1 MQKAVK
7 PVHTEE
13 TCKASIVAVRDT
25 LYVLS
30 GKWKLP
36 IIIALSTGPKRF
48 KELHRS
54 LDEITPKI
62 LSKELKELEMNDF
75 VTRTVYAT
83 SPVSVEYALT
93 KYSESLNS
101 VIEEMKNWGIQHRKR
116 IMKKEKK

>member
-1 MQKAVK
+1 MQKTGIAI
-7 PVHTEE
+7 HTEE

-25 LYVLS
+25 LYVLN

-93 KYSESLNS
+93 KYSELLNS
-101 VIEEMKNWGIQHRKR
+101 IIEEMKNWGIQHRKR